1 MGGLRT
7 SAMFGWTGK
16 TLRID
21 LSREKIWVE
30 ATPPY
35 LMHEYIGGRG
45 MGDRIVFDEVDASID
60 PLGPENKLIFATGPL
75 TGSGAPAASRFIVSA
90 KSPLSQCVSSPCCG
104 GYFGA
109 NLKYSGYDLLIFEG
123 RAPAPVYVTILNDR
137 VEIHPAGHLWGKE
150 ASPTEHAIRQEMK
163 KDYNLDLWA
172 LNSMGIADI
181 GPAGENLV
189 RFASIMS
196 DGGRAA
202 GRSGLGAVMGSKNL
216 KALAALGTGQVR
228 IADPEGF
235 CKAVMDF
242 YKEGRDSGEF
252 YKRRRFGTWGLPG
265 RANASKSQ
273 ATNNFRAGYSEA
285 FVKYEDPEVTRA
297 LIRVRDEAC
306 FSCPFS
312 CGKRSRIKD
321 PDYPLTAKGP
331 EHETMALLGANCGLG
346 DMEDICRANYLCN
359 ELGMD
364 TITAG
369 TMISCAMELF
379 EEGHLPEK
387 DLGFPLGFGNT
398 NMFKLLKMIAHRQGI
413 GDLMAEGGIAFG
425 SRYGHPEL
433 FMGIKGMGI
442 PAWHPQAFDA
452 LGLQYATCV
461 TGGSHTKATM
471 PFYEGRKDP
480 AFFVE
485 FTKKDQDYI
494 AMADSGVLCWIIYHG
509 PLWAEKLSEWL
520 HYVTGND
527 QTKEELDRLGERVW
541 NLERLYNMKSGL
553 SMKDDNLPPRITT
566 EPRVKNR
573 VVPLDKLLVEYYQW
587 RGWDER
593 GVPTREKLKELG
605 LEKEGAGVI

>member
-1 MGGLRT
+1 
-7 SAMFGWTGK
+7 MFGWHGK
-16 TLRID
+16 ILRID
-21 LSREKIWVE
+21 LTRGTSWVE
-30 ATPPY
+30 ELPTY
-35 LMHEYIGGRG
+35 LMREYIGGRG
-45 MGDRIVFDEVDASID
+45 MCDRILFDEIDPRID
-60 PLGPENKLIFATGPL
+60 PLSPENKLIFATGPL
-75 TGSGAPAASRFIVSA
+75 TGSGSPAASRFIVSA
-90 KSPLSQCVSSPCCG
+90 KSPLSNCVSSPCCG

-123 RAPAPVYVTILNDR
+123 KSSEPVYVTILNDK
-137 VEIHPAGHLWGKE
+137 VEILPAANLWGME
-150 ASPTEHAIRQEMK
+150 SYETEKMIRAEMK
-163 KDYNLDLWA
+163 VKYKLDSWA
-172 LNSMGIADI
+172 LNSMGIANI

-216 KALAALGTGQVR
+216 KAIAAIGTGQVK
-228 IADPEGF
+228 IADVEGF
-235 CKAVMDF
+235 RKAVMAF
-242 YKEGRDSGEF
+242 YKEAQDNGEF
-252 YKRRRFGTWGLPG
+252 YKRRRFGTWSLPG

-273 ATNNFRAGYSEA
+273 ATDNFKSGYSEA

-306 FSCPFS
+306 FSCPFG

-321 PDYPLTAKGP
+321 PEYPFTAKGP
-331 EHETMALLGANCGLG
+331 EHESMALLGANCGLG

-379 EEGHLPEK
+379 EEGYLPEK
-387 DLGFPLGFGNT
+387 DLGYPLEFGNT
-398 NMFKLLKMIAHRQGI
+398 NMFKLLRQIAHREGL
-413 GDLMAEGGIAFG
+413 GDLMAEGGIAFA
-425 SRYGHPEL
+425 SKYKHPEL
-433 FMGIKGMGI
+433 FMGVKGMGI

-461 TGGSHTKATM
+461 TGGSHTKSTM

-480 AFFVE
+480 AHFVE

-494 AMADSGVLCWIIYHG
+494 AAADSGVLCWIIYHG

-520 HYVTGND
+520 HYVTGSD
-527 QTKEELDRLGERVW
+527 QTKEDLDRLGERIW
-541 NLERLYNMKSGL
+541 NLERLFNMRSGL
-553 SMKDDNLPPRITT
+553 TGKDDNLPPRITM

-573 VVPLDKLLVEYYQW
+573 VVPLDKLLVEYYEW
-587 RGWDER
+587 RGWDES
-593 GVPTREKLKELG
+593 GAPTKEKLKELG
-605 LEKEGAGVI
+605 LEKEGEGVI

>member
-1 MGGLRT
+1 MY
-7 SAMFGWTGK
+7 GWNGK
-16 TLRID
+16 ILRID
-21 LSREKIWVE
+21 LTRGTQKVE
-30 ATPPY
+30 ELPAY
-35 LMHEYIGGRG
+35 LMREYIGGRA
-45 MGDRIVFDEVDASID
+45 MGDRILFDEID
-60 PLGPENKLIFATGPL
+60 PRIDALSPENKLIFLTGPL
-75 TGSGAPAASRFIVSA
+75 TGTGAPAASRFIVTA
-90 KSPLSQCVSSPCCG
+90 KSPLSNCVSSPCCG
-104 GYFGA
+104 GYFGP
-109 NLKYSGYDLLIFEG
+109 NLKYSGWDVVIFEG
-123 RAPAPVYVTILNDR
+123 KSPEPVYITIQNER
-137 VEIHPAGHLWGKE
+137 VDFHPAKHMWGMESAETEKE
-150 ASPTEHAIRQEMK
+150 IRHEMK
-163 KDYNLDLWA
+163 KMYNLDNWA
-172 LNSMGIADI
+172 LNSMGIANI

-189 RFASIMS
+189 RFAAIMS

-216 KALAALGTGQVR
+216 KALAALGTGQVN
-228 IADPEGF
+228 IYDPEGF
-235 CKAVMDF
+235 RRAVMDF
-242 YKEGRDSGEF
+242 YKEGRDTGEF

-273 ATNNFRAGYSEA
+273 ATNNFKSGYSEA

-321 PDYPLTAKGP
+321 PEYPLTAKGP

-379 EEGHLPEK
+379 EEGYLPEK
-387 DLGFPLGFGNT
+387 DLGFPLEFGNT
-398 NMFKLLKMIAHRQGI
+398 NMFKLLKMIAHREGI
-413 GDLMAEGGIAFG
+413 GDLMAEGGWAFA
-425 SRYGHPEL
+425 SKYGHAEL

-452 LGLQYATCV
+452 LGLQYATCN
-461 TGGSHTKATM
+461 TGGAHTKSTM

-480 AFFVE
+480 AYFVE

-494 AMADSGVLCWIIYHG
+494 CMADSGVLCWIIYHG
-509 PLWAEKLSEWL
+509 PLWGEKLSEWL
-520 HYVTGND
+520 HYVTGSD
-527 QTKEELDRLGERVW
+527 QTKEDLDRLGERVW
-541 NLERLYNMKSGL
+541 NLERLFNMKAGL
-553 SMKDDNLPPRITT
+553 AGKMDQLPPRITT

-573 VVPLDKLLVEYYQW
+573 IVPLDDLLVEYYKW
-587 RGWDER
+587 RGWDQN
-593 GVPTREKLKELG
+593 GVPTKEKLKELG
-605 LEKEGAGVI
+605 LEKEGEGVI